1 MAACS
6 ETQLRAEVA
15 SLRRQNNSLQ
25 RRVSQ
30 LQGLLGELQPLWM
43 SAPPGVQ
50 EQVQLALQLNTPR
63 AGACAAVLNPS
74 ALDLPCR
81 LACVGENSPMPE
93 EDTPREGAS
102 SSSLPLAPALP
113 CEMPISKAPAE
124 RWSPCWPSTGYT
136 PQRPRGKASGST
148 SSTPIDL
155 KASTVAP
162 AFSGEKSQQQALVPP
177 IAGLGGEGNSPV
189 PVCQLT
195 SAPTP
200 PDTERHRLDGDD
212 SASSADEQ
220 DARGG
225 GAAEMTVSVD
235 HYHEVVSSWKDEISN
250 RQNLEEEIAALRKEK
265 EEAPAPCK
273 QAMTELEE
281 ALARE
286 ELSRS
291 NVMKYLDEIDGDLAW
306 QSLSLDAVQKVPRP
320 HVARALG
327 VQGSHAQSG

>member
-1 MAACS
+1 MTASS

-136 PQRPRGKASGST
+136 PQRPQVKASGSAT
-148 SSTPIDL
+148 STPGDL
-155 KASTVAP
+155 KASAEAP
-162 AFSGEKSQQQALVPP
+162 AFSSEQSQQQSLVPP

-189 PVCQLT
+189 PVCQLN
-195 SAPTP
+195 SGPTP

-212 SASSADEQ
+212 SASSADGQ
-220 DARGG
+220 DGQEG
-225 GAAEMTVSVD
+225 SAAEMTVSVD
-235 HYHEVVSSWKDEISN
+235 HYHEVVGSWKNEIAN
-250 RQNLEEEIAALRKEK
+250 CHDLEEEIAALRKEK
-265 EEAPAPCK
+265 EEAPAACK
-273 QAMTELEE
+273 KAMTELKE

-291 NVMKYLDEIDGDLAW
+291 NVMKFLDQIDGDLSW
-306 QSLSLDAVQKVPRP
+306 QSLCLDAVQKVPRP

-327 VQGSHAQSG
+327 VQGSHARTG